1 MSDLD
6 KLFEAARAVREKAY
20 APYSNFLVGAALRT
34 PDGSVFTGCNVENAS
49 YPVSVCAEGGAVGAM
64 VAAGYRDIAEAVVIG
79 DAALCTPCG
88 MCRQRLKEFGTDD
101 LIVHVA
107 DLNGIRRS
115 FTMDELLP
123 AAFELDYKSN
133 NRKD

>member
-1 MSDLD
+1 MSELD
-6 KLFEAARAVREKAY
+6 KLFEAARAVRENAY

-64 VAAGYRDIAEAVVIG
+64 IAAGYREIAEAVVIG

-107 DLNGIRRS
+107 DLNGVRRS

-123 AAFELDYKSN
+123 AAFELDYTSN

>member
-6 KLFEAARAVREKAY
+6 ELFEAAKAVRENAY

-34 PDGSVFTGCNVENAS
+34 PDGTVYTGCNVENAS
-49 YPVSVCAEGGAVGAM
+49 YPVSVCAEGGAVSAM
-64 VAAGYRDIAEAVVIG
+64 VAGGDRLISEMVVIG
-79 DAALCTPCG
+79 DAALCSPCG

-101 LIVHVA
+101 LVVHVA
-107 DLNGIRRS
+107 DLNGVRRS

-123 AAFELDYKSN
+123 AAFELEMK
-133 NRKD
+133 KG

>member
-64 VAAGYRDIAEAVVIG
+64 IAAGYREIAEAVVIG

-88 MCRQRLKEFGTDD
+88 MCRQRLKEFATDD

-123 AAFELDYKSN
+123 AAFELDYTTN

>member
-6 KLFEAARAVREKAY
+6 ALFDAARAAREKAY

-34 PDGSVFTGCNVENAS
+34 PDGKVFTGCNVENAS

-64 VAAGYRDIAEAVVIG
+64 IAAGYREIAEAVVIG

-88 MCRQRLKEFGTDD
+88 MCRQRLKEFATKD
-101 LIVHVA
+101 LVVHVA
-107 DLNGIRRS
+107 DLNGIRQS

-123 AAFELDYKSN
+123 AAFELEDK
-133 NRKD
+133 KD

>member
-6 KLFEAARAVREKAY
+6 ALFEAAKAVRENAY
-20 APYSNFLVGAALRT
+20 APYSNFLVGAALRA
-34 PDGSVFTGCNVENAS
+34 PDGTVFTGCNVENAS
-49 YPVSVCAEGGAVGAM
+49 YPVSVCAEGGAVSSMIG
-64 VAAGYRDIAEAVVIG
+64 AGYREIAEAVVIG

-101 LIVHVA
+101 IVVHVA
-107 DLNGIRRS
+107 DLDGIRRS

-123 AAFELDYKSN
+123 AAFELEYTSK
-133 NRKD
+133 

>member
-6 KLFEAARAVREKAY
+6 KLFRAAKAVREKAY
-20 APYSNFLVGAALRT
+20 APYSNFLVGAAFRT
-34 PDGSVFTGCNVENAS
+34 PDGKIFTGCNVENAS
-49 YPVSVCAEGGAVGAM
+49 YPVSVCAEGGAVSAM
-64 VAAGYRDIAEAVVIG
+64 IAAGYREIEEAVVIG

-101 LIVHVA
+101 LVVHVA
-107 DLNGIRRS
+107 DLQGIRRS

-123 AAFELDYKSN
+123 AAFELEEKT
-133 NRKD
+133 R

>member
-1 MSDLD
+1 MSVLD
-6 KLFEAARAVREKAY
+6 DLFEAAKAVREKAY

-34 PDGSVFTGCNVENAS
+34 PDGTVFTGCNVENAS

-64 VAAGYRDIAEAVVIG
+64 IAAGYREIAEVVVIG

-101 LIVHVA
+101 LVVHVA
-107 DLNGIRRS
+107 NLDGIRRS

-123 AAFELDYKSN
+123 AAFELEDK
-133 NRKD
+133 KD

>member
-1 MSDLD
+1 MSDLNA
-6 KLFEAARAVREKAY
+6 LFEAAKAVREKAY

-34 PDGSVFTGCNVENAS
+34 PDGEVFTGCNVENAS
-49 YPVSVCAEGGAVGAM
+49 YPVSVCAEGGAVSAM
-64 VAAGYRDIAEAVVIG
+64 IAAGHRQIAEAVVIG

-115 FTMDELLP
+115 FSMDELLP
-123 AAFELDYKSN
+123 AAFELEDK
-133 NRKD
+133 KD

>member
-6 KLFEAARAVREKAY
+6 ALFEAAKAVRENAY
-20 APYSNFLVGAALRT
+20 APYSNFLVGAALRAPAGT
-34 PDGSVFTGCNVENAS
+34 VFIGCNVENAS
-49 YPVSVCAEGGAVGAM
+49 YPVSVCAEGGAVSAM
-64 VAAGYRDIAEAVVIG
+64 IAAGYREIAEAVVIG

-101 LIVHVA
+101 LVVHVA
-107 DLNGIRRS
+107 DLDGIRRS

-123 AAFELDYKSN
+123 AAFELEYTSK
-133 NRKD
+133 

>member
-6 KLFEAARAVREKAY
+6 KLFRAAKAVREKAY
-20 APYSNFLVGAALRT
+20 APYSNFLVGAAFRT
-34 PDGSVFTGCNVENAS
+34 PDGNIFTGCNVENAS
-49 YPVSVCAEGGAVGAM
+49 YPVSVCAEGGAVSAM
-64 VAAGYRDIAEAVVIG
+64 IAAGYREIEEAVVIG

-101 LIVHVA
+101 LVVHVA
-107 DLNGIRRS
+107 DLQGIRRS

-123 AAFELDYKSN
+123 AAFELEEKT
-133 NRKD
+133 R

>member
-6 KLFEAARAVREKAY
+6 KLFEAAKSVREKAY
-20 APYSNFLVGAALRT
+20 APYSNFLVGAAFRT
-34 PDGSVFTGCNVENAS
+34 PDGTVFTGCNVENAS
-49 YPVSVCAEGGAVGAM
+49 YPVSVCAEGGAVSAM
-64 VAAGYRDIAEAVVIG
+64 IAAGYREIAEAVVVG

-101 LIVHVA
+101 LVVHVA
-107 DLNGIRRS
+107 DLSGIRRS

-123 AAFELDYKSN
+123 AAFELEEKRD
-133 NRKD
+133 